1 LVSEKIINSFIAQL
15 KIDTNVTYTKKINE
29 NVAKQI
35 NENVAKQINENVA
48 KKKFAATKGW
58 LLIIRSKE

>member
-35 NENVAKQINENVA
+35 NENVAK
-48 KKKFAATKGW
+48 KKFAATKGW